1 MAVMKV
7 EKDIITNIAESL
19 DRTSCDTSDNVCQD
33 LQN

>member
-1 MAVMKV
+1 MKV
-7 EKDIITNIAESL
+7 ETDIITSTAKS